1 MSIPGLSITDTRPA
15 IPGAGFWI
23 RALARLVDSLYGFV
37 VGFVAGLIAGIALAV
52 LEDLS
57 IAAPGVANR
66 IGRVNMALVIAGL
79 IGSLFY
85 ETICE
90 GLYGATLGKLICGLR
105 VVSEDLTPC
114 RLKPAL
120 LRSSAYYLDAIAFGA
135 VGYLEMRKTL
145 MQQRHGD
152 RWAKT
157 VVVKTSQVPE
167 SSKRSGLRFLVAFV
181 LGSAAGVLP
190 ATAAVVWSGLR

>member
-1 MSIPGLSITDTRPA
+1 
-15 IPGAGFWI
+15 
-23 RALARLVDSLYGFV
+23 LARLVDSLYGFV